1 MANFFKRLGKSLLIP
16 AVVLSISGVLL
27 GIGYIMAPVAVAGK
41 ESGFDAEGILY
52 VAGTFFV
59 NVGKALIDNMPVLFA
74 VGISVGM
81 SKDGD
86 GTAGLAGLV
95 SCLVITGVWSLET
108 AGTFTGVAAGAF
120 EKGGNA
126 LIGILSGLIG
136 AGSYNRFRG
145 LAFPERLSFF
155 NGKRAVPVMA
165 ALLSVPVA
173 GLLLF
178 IWPAVY
184 RWTAAFGKV
193 FSGFGAVS
201 AGIYVFFNRLLLPF
215 GLDRALN
222 SVFLSDA
229 SGIADLTNFWNGGGL
244 YGQTGMYMTGF
255 FPFMLLGIPA
265 ACLAMYH
272 TADSDKKTMVCGLF
286 LSVAFC
292 SFFTGVTAPAEFII
306 LFFAPGLYFI
316 HTLLA
321 GITAGITAALPVRA
335 GFSLSGGLIDLTL
348 SSFMPLARNPWLLI
362 PVSAGTAVIYY
373 LLFRF
378 AIVRF
383 DLKTPGRERETG
395 VEKKRELLKNNDFA
409 AAARTILDGVGGKGN
424 VKQLDYCVTR
434 LRLELKDYTLINEKK
449 IRLAGV
455 AGIIRPKK
463 YSVQVV
469 VGMKVPFVAEE
480 MKKMV

>member
-1 MANFFKRLGKSLLIP
+1 MEKAERRAVVMADFFKRLGKSLLLP
-16 AVVLSISGVLL
+16 AAVISVSGILL
-27 GIGYIMAPVAVAGK
+27 GIGYIMAPAAVVGK
-41 ESGFDAEGILY
+41 ESGFAAEGIAY
-52 VAGTFFV
+52 VAGVFLV
-59 NVGKALIDNMPVLFA
+59 NAGKVLIDNMPVLFA

-95 SCLVITGVWSLET
+95 SYLVITGFLSLGAVE
-108 AGTFTGVAAGAF
+108 TFTEMAEGVF
-120 EKGGNA
+120 EKAGNP
-126 LIGILSGLIG
+126 LMGILSGLIG
-136 AGSYNRFRG
+136 AGCYNRFRG
-145 LAFPERLSFF
+145 LAFPEALSFF
-155 NGKRAVPVMA
+155 NGKRAAPVIA
-165 ALLSVPVA
+165 ALFSA
-173 GLLLF
+173 AASGILLF

-201 AGIYVFFNRLLLPF
+201 AGIYVFFNRLLLPL
-215 GLDRALN
+215 GLDQALN
-222 SVFLSDA
+222 SVFLSDGA
-229 SGIADLTNFWNGGGL
+229 
-244 YGQTGMYMTGF
+244 GMYMTVF

-286 LSVAFC
+286 LCTAFC

-306 LFFAPGLYFI
+306 LFFAPGLYFA

-321 GITAGITAALPVRA
+321 GIGAGIAAALPVRA
-335 GFSLSGGLIDLTL
+335 GFSLSGGIIDLTL
-348 SSFMPLARNPWLLI
+348 SSFMPLAQNPWLLI
-362 PVSAGTAVIYY
+362 PISVCTGAIYY

-378 AIVRF
+378 AIVRLG
-383 DLKTPGRERETG
+383 LKTPGREGDTG
-395 VEKKRELLKNNDFA
+395 AERKQEALKNNDFA
-409 AAARTILDGVGGKGN
+409 AAARTILDGVGGKDN

-463 YSVQVV
+463 YSIQVV